1 MPILRFL
8 RLLRVLSP
16 FHTGK
21 FLSKV
26 AVESQLSQE
35 TFSVNSP
42 LTKVY
47 NLRKSLSQHRT
58 CSLFCSKETFYWE
71 SGLIKCATCY
81 HKYRGGGATLF
92 WIRDPAEPIIL
103 YSILQGSYKFLQVFF
118 AESILFY
125 FSCVNGFRRC
135 SRKLIIN
142 LGPLQ
147 SIGRPE
153 HSQSELVMATSMKP
167 QTDDTS
173 KT

>member
-1 MPILRFL
+1 MRWNETKRAIWTLANVPHYRLRFVRSRHCHVIQPCAMPILRFL

-81 HKYRGGGATLF
+81 HKYRGGGLRSFGSVTLLSLLSCIVF
-92 WIRDPAEPIIL
+92 CRGAISFCKFFL
-103 YSILQGSYKFLQVFF
+103 QNLFYSIFHAWTALEDA
-118 AESILFY
+118 AES
-125 FSCVNGFRRC
+125 
-135 SRKLIIN
+135 
-142 LGPLQ
+142 
-147 SIGRPE
+147 
-153 HSQSELVMATSMKP
+153 
-167 QTDDTS
+167 
-173 KT
+173 